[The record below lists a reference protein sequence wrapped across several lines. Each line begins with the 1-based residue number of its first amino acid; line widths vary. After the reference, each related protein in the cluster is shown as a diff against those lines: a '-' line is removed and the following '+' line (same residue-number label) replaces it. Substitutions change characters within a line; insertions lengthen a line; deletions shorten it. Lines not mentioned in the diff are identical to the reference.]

1 MTGLSVHSKL
11 QIQTTAGIPTRYR
24 SADRAPR
31 RARGSQESRLLRPM
45 LGSSDEDFEGGTQ
58 APLWDESDE
67 DTTDVQL

>member
-1 MTGLSVHSKL
+1 
-11 QIQTTAGIPTRYR
+11 
-24 SADRAPR
+24 
-31 RARGSQESRLLRPM
+31 M